1 MINLNIKN
9 IHNLFVNLNFGSLG
23 INFSKC
29 YHQMYKKKLW
39 TIFRGLWGNDKSTI
53 YRKIM
58 SKTEQICR
66 GRKSSDLNTIYFLSK
81 SISSIF
87 ISSFF
92 IGWFVSNRTGGR
104 YPFVS
109 KPFLRI
115 WPVYFIEKKKK
126 LPPSHGDNN
135 YIIWIE

>member
-1 MINLNIKN
+1 M
-9 IHNLFVNLNFGSLG
+9 G

-115 WPVYFIEKKKK
+115 WPVYFIEKKKNFH
-126 LPPSHGDNN
+126 PVMEITITSSESNN
-135 YIIWIE
+135 LTMLRSRCVHALCSSVV